1 MAECFA
7 KSKLKIFVEQ
17 NMLCL
22 KEGNRPF
29 VFQMFV
35 HFEKCYCISPV
46 SMTYFAG
53 WSSLYC
59 FCCCFQPVRALQEL
73 TYKVNLTV
81 ILYHHKVLCIC
92 FSSKQFLVKY

>member
-7 KSKLKIFVEQ
+7 KSKLRIFVEQ

-22 KEGNRPF
+22 KEDNRSF

-35 HFEKCYCISPV
+35 QVEKCYCISPV
-46 SMTYFAG
+46 SMTYFFR

-59 FCCCFQPVRALQEL
+59 FCCCFQSVRALQDL

-81 ILYHHKVLCIC
+81 VFHHHKVLCTC
-92 FSSKQFLVKY
+92 FNFKKFLGNC